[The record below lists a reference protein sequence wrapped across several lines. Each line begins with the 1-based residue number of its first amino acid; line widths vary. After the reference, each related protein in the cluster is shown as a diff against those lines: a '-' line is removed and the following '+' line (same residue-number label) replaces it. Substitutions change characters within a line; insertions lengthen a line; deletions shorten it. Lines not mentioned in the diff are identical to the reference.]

1 MQFRQR
7 TRDPCPDLSTRRHSQ
22 NHPRTDRFPHFGK
35 RLMGHTYRTGLST
48 MSFLTIKI
56 GAWAICG
63 LAAFTLLWGASKA
76 PESQPAING
85 QITTVLVSI
94 APTIPTTTTTVVKGC
109 AAYVADAITIGW
121 PASEAPNI
129 ARVIM
134 RESGCN
140 PLAFNREDSNG
151 GSRGLFQINGIWCN
165 KSKAWPNGW
174 LQAKGIITSCKDLLD
189 PERNTNSALA
199 IWQHSGGW
207 SPWDLPPLP

>member
-1 MQFRQR
+1 
-7 TRDPCPDLSTRRHSQ
+7 
-22 NHPRTDRFPHFGK
+22 
-35 RLMGHTYRTGLST
+35 MGHTYRTGLST

-85 QITTVLVSI
+85 QITTVLNSVV
-94 APTIPTTTTTVVKGC
+94 PTIPTTTTTVVKGC
-109 AAYVADAITIGW
+109 AAYVADAITAGW
-121 PASEAPNI
+121 SANEAPTI

-140 PLAFNREDSNG
+140 PLAFNRQDSNG

-174 LQAKGIITSCKDLLD
+174 LQAKGIITSCKDLFD
-189 PERNTNSALA
+189 PERNTISALA

-207 SPWDLPPLP
+207 SPWNLPMLP